1 MHDGRNAWTF
11 VQYEVTG
18 TGPIAPG
25 QQVVTRITA
34 LALGAGAIGAIPV
47 SAVSLGN
54 GALRLEVRQER
65 KMQIAMLRKCFVAP
79 HAIHRNPEQLGA

>member
-1 MHDGRNAWTF
+1 MIPARLVD
-11 VQYEVTG
+11 YEKC
-18 TGPIAPG
+18 
-25 QQVVTRITA
+25 A
-34 LALGAGAIGAIPV
+34 LADAFAVPV

-54 GALRLEVRQER
+54 GALRLEVSQER